1 MSTRWRPSFF
11 MDAGGGVMESTVRG
25 ACGKISA
32 ARTNRE
38 VRRLLDGLLCDELGW
53 DYYIYVAHVPTRF
66 VWNREAP
73 QGLMI
78 TNYPVG
84 WLFQYLRKGFYRFD
98 PLITHCQTH
107 NLGLVWSTAPQ
118 EWANFSAESQDIAA
132 AARRE
137 GWAGGVAI
145 PIPAVPC
152 RGSFVLVSKKP
163 LESIA
168 SQVDVAMAV
177 GATIGLH
184 IHDALLEIALD
195 KSFSTLDRSQLYL
208 TNIEKDILQWTADGM
223 PGKQVAAQ
231 LGISPKAVERHLE
244 KVRERLK
251 APNRAKMMVMGVAL
265 GLIETG
271 RAWVHGSIINAEGY
285 EERLEKVCEGRVE
298 VPEELAHDFLCG
310 EAESAGRDCDTAGD

>member
-1 MSTRWRPSFF
+1 
-11 MDAGGGVMESTVRG
+11 MESAVRRV
-25 ACGKISA
+25 CGKISA
-32 ARTNRE
+32 ARSNSE

-78 TNYPVG
+78 TNYPVS

-118 EWANFSAESQDIAA
+118 EWANFAAEAQEIAV

-137 GWAGGVAI
+137 GWTGGVAI

-163 LESIA
+163 LENIA
-168 SQVDVAMAV
+168 GQLDVAMTV

-265 GLIETG
+265 GLIDTG

-285 EERLEKVCEGRVE
+285 EERLESVCEGRIE
-298 VPEELAHDFLCG
+298 VPDELAHDFLCG
-310 EAESAGRDCDTAGD
+310 EAEPVADDPGATGE